1 MWKKPTESDSSSTET
16 RPVEPAI
23 ESRAAPVSS
32 SSPSPASPA
41 SPTRSSAQSGTSI
54 IGSSIALRGDISG
67 EENLVV
73 KGKIE
78 GTLNLPNNDIQIDP
92 EGRVKADLMAKKIS
106 VAGKVRGNLSGSER
120 VVIQKSGEVEG
131 NIIAPRVVLEDGCKF
146 KGAVEM
152 NADLGSASKTAKPG
166 ASKDQAQA
174 SSTSKPAAS
183 AGLPRAS
190 GSA

>member
-1 MWKKPTESDSSSTET
+1 MWKKPTESDSSSQET

-23 ESRAAPVSS
+23 ETRSTPAASSSASSAPAAPTRVSS
-32 SSPSPASPA
+32 
-41 SPTRSSAQSGTSI
+41 QSGTSV
-54 IGSSIALRGDISG
+54 IGSSITLRGDISG

-78 GTLNLPNNDIQIDP
+78 GTLNLPANDIQIDP

-152 NADLGSASKTAKPG
+152 NSDAGSAPKASKTAAKE
-166 ASKDQAQA
+166 QA
-174 SSTSKPAAS
+174 SSSAKPAAQ
-183 AGLPRAS
+183 AGLTRAS

>member
-1 MWKKPTESDSSSTET
+1 MWKKPTESDSPSMET

-23 ESRAAPVSS
+23 EPRAAPVTS
-32 SSPSPASPA
+32 SSPSPAS
-41 SPTRSSAQSGTSI
+41 STRSSAQSGTSI

-106 VAGKVRGNLSGSER
+106 VAGKVRGNLNGSER

-131 NIIAPRVVLEDGCKF
+131 NIVAPRVVLEDGCKF

-152 NADLGSASKTAKPG
+152 NADVGSAPKAAKPG

>member
-1 MWKKPTESDSSSTET
+1 MWKKPTESEPSSQDT

-32 SSPSPASPA
+32 PSPSPAPSRVA
-41 SPTRSSAQSGTSI
+41 SHSGTSV
-54 IGSSIALRGDISG
+54 IGSSITLRGDISG

-92 EGRVKADLMAKKIS
+92 EGRVKADMMAKKIS

-152 NADLGSASKTAKPG
+152 NADAGSAPKSAKTA
-166 ASKDQAQA
+166 ASKEQAPA
-174 SSTSKPAAS
+174 ASKPAAS
-183 AGLPRAS
+183 AGLSRAT

>member
-1 MWKKPTESDSSSTET
+1 MWKKPTDSDSAHQESRS
-16 RPVEPAI
+16 VEPAA
-23 ESRAAPVSS
+23 ESRAAPAA
-32 SSPSPASPA
+32 SPSPAPSAPGRA
-41 SPTRSSAQSGTSI
+41 SSAAGTSV
-54 IGSSIALRGDISG
+54 IGSSITLRGDISG

-78 GTLNLPNNDIQIDP
+78 GTLTLPSNDIQIDP

-120 VVIQKSGEVEG
+120 VIIQKSGEVEG

-152 NADLGSASKTAKPG
+152 NADAGSTPKTAKTAAPKEQS
-166 ASKDQAQA
+166 AAPNA
-174 SSTSKPAAS
+174 SKPAAT
-183 AGLPRAS
+183 AGLTRAS